1 MIAHV
6 LLVAARAG
14 LSDEDAAE
22 LDAALAAL
30 ALVPG
35 VERLTHGENVSVRSK
50 GYTHAAIM
58 FFADEAA
65 LARYATHPR
74 HLEIVGMLDRLA
86 PERLVVDY
94 RTESSGMS
102 E

>member
-6 LLVAARAG
+6 LLVAARPN
-14 LSDEDAAE
+14 LSDEDATE

-35 VERLTHGENVSVRSK
+35 VERLTYGENVSARSK
-50 GYTHAAIM
+50 GYTHAAVM
-58 FFADEAA
+58 FFVDDAA
-65 LARYATHPR
+65 LARYATHPH
-74 HLEIVGMLDRLA
+74 HLEIVGILDRLA

-94 RTESSGMS
+94 STVSSGMS